1 MVSIIGLGSVGAKIT
16 EEMGKLG
23 ASSVFVIDSRKDSE
37 DLGFHPENGYFFV
50 PYQEKRDDQT
60 KSYAHERYERPY
72 PEIKPLINSLEDDV
86 LFIVSGAS
94 DISGASLS
102 ILSMMESK
110 KVTILYIRPD
120 LEFLSSIKR
129 LQERV
134 TFNVLQEYAR
144 SGLLSSMFIMSNVN
158 IEKLLGA
165 ITAKNYYQ
173 QLNKMLAYV
182 VHMWYYCSN
191 VDPLIDNIDEHLET
205 SRIGTFGVAD
215 FEKST
220 EKAFYDLDQSKEKT
234 YYFMLNETRLE
245 EDGRLI
251 SDIRNYLRDQ
261 ESRVSYGIYPTDF
274 EQDFVFYIDLT
285 SHIQQ

>member
-16 EEMGKLG
+16 EELKNLG
-23 ASSVFVIDSRKDSE
+23 EDSTFVIDARSDIASI
-37 DLGFHPENGYFFV
+37 GFHLESGYFFI
-50 PYQEKRDDQT
+50 PYQEKRDHQT

-72 PEIKPLINSLEDDV
+72 PELKPLIDALEDSV

-102 ILSMMESK
+102 ILSMMGNRK
-110 KVTILYIRPD
+110 ITILYIRPD

-134 TFNVLQEYAR
+134 TFNILQEYAR
-144 SGLLSSMFIMSNVN
+144 SGLLSSMFVVSNVN
-158 IEKLLGA
+158 IESLLGE

-191 VDPLIDNIDEHLET
+191 VSPLIDNIDEHLET

-220 EKAFYDLDQSKEKT
+220 ERAFYDIEESKEKT

-261 ESRVSYGIYPTDF
+261 QSRVSYGIYPTDF
-274 EQDFVFYIDLT
+274 EQDFVFYINLT